1 MGDGISPLP
10 ETKRSSGAV
19 VATVMLR
26 VIYLP
31 GRMIRG
37 PSKGNQT
44 ARPLSA
50 IATPGGVLMRH
61 LSATVSPIV
70 EAWTT
75 YRTSNAEQWT
85 VRRLSRAKRDTSVSV
100 VIPARN
106 EAATVGAIVTT
117 IRRDLMERTGLVDEI
132 VVVDSRSTDA
142 TAEVAAEAGARVVSQ
157 DEVTRGLP
165 RLEGKG
171 DALWSGLAASTGDVV
186 AFVDGDLREFSA
198 HFVTGLLGP
207 LLTDRSVEFVKG
219 FYHRPLVGAASIETD
234 GGGRVTELAARPLI
248 NLFWPDLAGVV
259 QPLAG
264 EYAGR
269 RTTLEQIPFV
279 SGYGVEIAM
288 LIDLLDLVGLDAL
301 AQVDLGERLHR
312 HQGTEALSRMSAQI
326 LVTAWSRLHRRGLV
340 TDPRPPSS
348 LLTQFRRG
356 GTNALPNLDREILVT
371 DIGVDERPPLASV
384 ALPFS
389 VAAA

>member
-1 MGDGISPLP
+1 MGHSHVTLSP
-10 ETKRSSGAV
+10 AV
-19 VATVMLR
+19 PA
-26 VIYLP
+26 
-31 GRMIRG
+31 
-37 PSKGNQT
+37 
-44 ARPLSA
+44 AA
-50 IATPGGVLMRH
+50 
-61 LSATVSPIV
+61 SPIV

-75 YRTSNAEQWT
+75 YRTSNAVQWT
-85 VRRLSRAKRDTSVSV
+85 ARQLARAKRRTTVSV

-106 EAATVGAIVTT
+106 EEATVGAIVAT
-117 IRRDLMERTGLVDEI
+117 IRRDLAERVPLIDEI

-142 TAEVAAEAGARVVSQ
+142 TAAVACAEGARVVHQ

-171 DALWSGLAASTGDVV
+171 DALWAGLAASTGDVV
-186 AFVDGDLREFSA
+186 AFVDGDLREFSP

-219 FYHRPLVGAASIETD
+219 FYHRPLVGTSGVEAD

-248 NLFWPDLAGVV
+248 NLFWPELAGIV

-269 RTTLEQIPFV
+269 RTTLERIPFV

-312 HQGTEALSRMSAQI
+312 HQGTEALGRMSAQI
-326 LVTAWSRLHRRGLV
+326 MVTAWSRLHRRGMV
-340 TDPRPPSS
+340 ADPLPPST

-356 GTNALPNLDREILVT
+356 GAEALPNLDREIVVS
-371 DIGVDERPPLASV
+371 DIGVDERPPLSTV
-384 ALPFS
+384 ARRPGA
-389 VAAA
+389 VPAA